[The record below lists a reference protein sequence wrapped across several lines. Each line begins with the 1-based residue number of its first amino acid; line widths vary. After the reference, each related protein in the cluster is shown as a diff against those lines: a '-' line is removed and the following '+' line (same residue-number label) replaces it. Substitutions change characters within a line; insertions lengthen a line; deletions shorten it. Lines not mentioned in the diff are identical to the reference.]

1 MELAVTSKM
10 KLQFIKNYC
19 TPFVQLCDILPAVTY
34 RQALYK
40 SQYTIPSCKVFP
52 LCERC
57 PCSIARSAVCM
68 SHGPILVLFLFG
80 TRGIYVLAMVCCS
93 LMCLVAKNS
102 LFPTLLGQQFPRALQ
117 YIYWDNKILA
127 TL

>member
-1 MELAVTSKM
+1 MSVSTFSSFKTSKM
-10 KLQFIKNYC
+10 RLEFIKNYC
-19 TPFVQLCDILPAVTY
+19 TPFVQLCEILPAVTY

-40 SQYTIPSCKVFP
+40 C
-52 LCERC
+52 
-57 PCSIARSAVCM
+57 RSAVCM

-102 LFPTLLGQQFPRALQ
+102 LFPTLLGQQFPRAG
-117 YIYWDNKILA
+117 
-127 TL
+127 